1 MRVSASPGSWYLH
14 LRAVGL
20 CISRQLVYA
29 SPGSWCMRYLH
40 LRAVGICISARRDA
54 CAAPCSRI
62 LLHQLLH
69 THTATPTAAYAYC
82 YTNCCIRMQQ
92 FIHQLLHTRPHTIH
106 PMYDTNVLAN
116 QYINTWTT
124 ACPHARHASTSPPRT
139 LCRGSCW
146 LPEYL
151 YTNILVYILVC

>member
-1 MRVSASPGSWYLH
+1 MH
-14 LRAVGL
+14 LRAVGI
-20 CISRQLVYA
+20 CISGQLVYA

-40 LRAVGICISARRDA
+40 LRAVGICISAQRWCMRG
-54 CAAPCSRI
+54 P
-62 LLHQLLH
+62 LLPH
-69 THTATPTAAYAYC
+69 TTTPTAAYAYC

-92 FIHQLLHTRPHTIH
+92 FIHQLLHTR
-106 PMYDTNVLAN
+106 MYYTNVLAN

-124 ACPHARHASTSPPRT
+124 ACLHARHASTSPPRT

-151 YTNILVYILVC
+151 YTNILVYILVCLYTNILVYILVY

>member
-1 MRVSASPGSWYLH
+1 MH
-14 LRAVGL
+14 LRAVGI
-20 CISRQLVYA
+20 CISGQLVYA
-29 SPGSWCMRYLH
+29 SPGSWYMH
-40 LRAVGICISARRDA
+40 LRAVGVCGICISGQLAYASPRRDGA

-69 THTATPTAAYAYC
+69 THTATQTAAYAYC

-92 FIHQLLHTRPHTIH
+92 FIHQLLHTR
-106 PMYDTNVLAN
+106 MYYTNVLAY

-139 LCRGSCW
+139 LCRGSCG